1 MKNSS
6 IGYKSLRRKLLR
18 LTVSGLNVLALT
30 LALPL
35 LLLSLP
41 VLFLS
46 WLIAHQ
52 AYILDTQIS
61 TFDE

>member
-1 MKNSS
+1 MNSS
-6 IGYKSLRRKLLR
+6 TGYKSLKRKLLR
-18 LTVSGLNVLALT
+18 LTVSGLNGLALA

-41 VLFLS
+41 VLCLS
-46 WLIAHQ
+46 WLIAHR
-52 AYILDTQIS
+52 AYILDTQIR